1 MCEGDPAAQS
11 PIIVDNQRTL
21 ASSASLAGSA
31 LHTGEQVT
39 LTLRPAPAG
48 HGFKFKRID
57 LPDEPVVEAR
67 AESVRTVERATTL
80 VEGAVKIHTVEHVL
94 SALSGMGVDNA
105 LIEMDANE
113 PPIGDG
119 SAAPYIE
126 TIKQAGILDL
136 DAPRA
141 YFEPRDPVVIQSGE
155 SILTILPDPKF
166 RISCTQVG
174 PEGRFTQYLSA
185 EITPEFY
192 EKELAPARTFVFYED
207 VKGLMDKGLI
217 RGGSLENAVV
227 ARGDSVLSKE
237 PLRFPDEFVRH
248 KMLDIVGDL
257 ALAGRRL
264 RGHVVAVKPGHGPN
278 TDLARELAKRQAEYL
293 AMAPSPVAAVGGVL
307 DVNDVMRT
315 LPHRYP
321 FLMVDRIIE
330 IIGDTKAVGVKA
342 VSINEPYFQGHF
354 PNHPVMP
361 GVLQLEAM
369 AQVASIVMMLK
380 TENSGKIGYFMSA
393 DGVKFRKPVMP
404 GDTLFI
410 HVDMLSAKK
419 RLGKASCLCRVNG
432 EIVSEAEL
440 LFGLV
445 DK

>member
-1 MCEGDPAAQS
+1 MDK
-11 PIIVDNQRTL
+11 QRTL
-21 ASSASLAGSA
+21 AAPATLTGQA
-31 LHTGEQVT
+31 LHTGEDVT
-39 LTLRPAPAG
+39 LTILPAPAG
-48 HGFKFKRID
+48 HGFKFQRVD
-57 LPDEPVVEAR
+57 LPDEPVVEA
-67 AESVRTVERATTL
+67 AAAHVKTVERATTL
-80 VEGAVKIHTVEHVL
+80 VQGTVKIHTVEHVISSL
-94 SALSGMGVDNA
+94 TGLGVDNA
-105 LIEMDANE
+105 LIQMNANE

-119 SAAPYIE
+119 SASAFVAMIL
-126 TIKQAGILDL
+126 KAGIVEQ
-136 DAPRA
+136 DAQRS
-141 YFEPRDPVVIQSGE
+141 YLEIREPLTIESGE
-155 SILTILPDPKF
+155 SVLVILPDTKF

-174 PEGRFTQYLSA
+174 PQGRFTQFLSA

-192 EKELAPARTFVFYED
+192 EKEIAPARTFVFYED
-207 VKGLMDKGLI
+207 VKPLMDKGLI
-217 RGGSLENAVV
+217 KGGSLENAIV

-248 KMLDIVGDL
+248 KILDIIGDL
-257 ALAGRRL
+257 ALSGRRI
-264 RGHVVAVKPGHGPN
+264 RGHVVAVKPGHGIN
-278 TDLARELAKRQAEYL
+278 TEAAKRLASRHAEIAAAAPRPVTATTG
-293 AMAPSPVAAVGGVL
+293 AM
-307 DVNDVMRT
+307 DINEVMRT

-330 IIGDTKAVGVKA
+330 FQGETKAIGVKA

-354 PNHPVMP
+354 PGHPVMP

-393 DGVKFRKPVMP
+393 DEVKFRKPVMP

-410 HVDMLSAKK
+410 ECELTSMKK
-419 RLGKASCLCRVNG
+419 RLGKAACRCLVNG
-432 EIVSEAEL
+432 EVVSEGVL